1 MLDHET
7 MVTLGK
13 MGAAAALGFGALGSA
28 LGCGTAG
35 MSAIAVWKKAYAQG
49 KSALFTL
56 LVFVGAPISQTIY
69 GMLLMNFILGAAEGK
84 DFTNWAA
91 CLGAGIFG
99 GLGIMAS
106 AWYQG
111 KAAAVA
117 CDALG
122 ETGKGMVNYL
132 MVLGVVETV
141 ALFVMVFATQT
152 FG

>member
-1 MLDHET
+1 MEPNT
-7 MVTLGK
+7 MVTLAK
-13 MGAAAALGFGALGSA
+13 MGAALGIAAMGSA

-35 MSAIAVWKKAYAQG
+35 MSAITMWKKAYAQG

-69 GMLLMNFILGAAEGK
+69 GMLLMNFILSSIDAAVQGGAAV
-84 DFTNWAA
+84 NWGG

-99 GLGIMAS
+99 GLGMMAS

-111 KAAAVA
+111 KSAAVA

-132 MVLGVVETV
+132 MVLGIVETV
-141 ALFVMVFATQT
+141 ALFVLVFSMMVL
-152 FG
+152 

>member
-1 MLDHET
+1 M
-7 MVTLGK
+7 
-13 MGAAAALGFGALGSA
+13 GSA

-35 MSAIAVWKKAYAQG
+35 MSAITMWKKAYAQG

-69 GMLLMNFILGAAEGK
+69 GMLLMNFILSSIDAAVQGGAAV
-84 DFTNWAA
+84 NWGG

-99 GLGIMAS
+99 GLGMMAS

-111 KAAAVA
+111 KSAAVA

-132 MVLGVVETV
+132 MVLGIVETV
-141 ALFVMVFATQT
+141 ALFVLVFSMMVL
-152 FG
+152 